1 MRFLPGEIMRYLSGQ
16 RCLAAVYNPLNAFS
30 HLIIY
35 VMKLSVLLICSFL
48 SVMLPFSPLTAK
60 TIVPH
65 TANEN
70 ACLPPGLPVITD
82 ITSVSALLSW
92 TASADVELVTYQWKI
107 VLEGLPPQS
116 ASVFN
121 GFSTDT
127 FALVVGLAAATTYD
141 VYVRSDCDSPG
152 PAEWIGPVT
161 FTTSPGCGDVFY
173 DSGGPLANYQ
183 DGEKTVVTI
192 CPDLPTQVVTLTFEQ
207 FNLAEGDTMQI
218 FDGASLDGLLI
229 GTYTQTTLPGF
240 KAFATTP
247 SGCLTVQFTSDL
259 FKVETG
265 WAAVISCNPP
275 LFCFPVQEINVF
287 NLQTTSA
294 NFSWPAVFGAIAY
307 QWEVRTLSNAL
318 LYTGITA
325 GTSLNVPGLT
335 EATNYVF
342 RVRTFCNTTGDSDW
356 TTINF
361 FTPINCSNK
370 PFIQCG
376 SASGPISASGL
387 GIWETRACGNTTPT
401 PGQERIFR
409 FIAPQTRMY
418 TFQTIGGSSTENSY
432 VTYAYKE
439 SGTGCG
445 PFDWECIGS
454 FLVTLNGV
462 STTFGPLTAGKEY
475 LILFD
480 PETTAFVQHSFRIR
494 DCEPV
499 NDEAPGAVALVV
511 GSPCV
516 GNIYSNK
523 DATFN
528 NVDSLGIEPNPD
540 VDIDV
545 NDELS
550 GRWLTSADETV
561 WFKFK
566 ASESGSVII
575 STESIPQG
583 SNFDTQL
590 ALYEVKDSSQY
601 KFFNLIVSDDDNGDG
616 GLGYNS
622 VFSYSG
628 LTPDSTYYIQV
639 DGYGAISGNFCIEV
653 RDGVIRLD
661 DEECTPG
668 YFVENVDG
676 TVEGGDRWYNIY
688 SRPDIL
694 DLGDLL
700 VAVKPGPQNL
710 DTVFCRMSVADT
722 IPYSINEV
730 PYLPAYVS
738 LSTSELPVEPYSVR
752 MFFNNSEF
760 DSLVVK
766 SGFDPLTT
774 TIDQL
779 VATHYTGPNEDCFQ
793 LNNDY
798 ESGGGTG
805 IPTLITDLKAVEMG
819 PSMFYVEFQIWTQGE
834 VGIHLI
840 QRALPVELKSFTG
853 KIVGGVN
860 RLEWTTQTEKNVAW
874 HIVERSGDGLNW
886 QELGRQAGQA
896 NALSPT
902 SYNFDDIRPLQKSYY
917 RLRSLDFDGESS
929 VSSIVVLT
937 RRADGLAIDR
947 VFPSPTQDRLTIEF
961 STSVETDAIIRVSDI
976 TGQTVLE
983 EQVTGVK
990 GSHNTTLS
998 LQSLPAGVYI
1008 VSLSDGVSVVA
1019 PVRVV
1024 KQ

>member
-1 MRFLPGEIMRYLSGQ
+1 
-16 RCLAAVYNPLNAFS
+16 
-30 HLIIY
+30 
-35 VMKLSVLLICSFL
+35 MKLSVLLICSFL
-48 SVMLPFSPLTAK
+48 GAMLPFSPLTAN
-60 TIVPH
+60 TIFPY
-65 TANEN
+65 TENEN
-70 ACLPPGLPVITD
+70 ACLPPGTPIIID
-82 ITSVSALLSW
+82 ITSVSARLSW
-92 TASADVELVTYQWKI
+92 TASGDAGLINYEWKI
-107 VLEGLPPQS
+107 VLSGQS
-116 ASVFN
+116 PDALSPFS
-121 GFSTDT
+121 GFSADT
-127 FALVVGLAAATTYD
+127 SELVVGLGAGLIYE
-141 VYVRSDCDSPG
+141 VYVRSSCDGPMLSDWVG
-152 PAEWIGPVT
+152 PAS
-161 FTTSPGCGDVFY
+161 FTTPPGCGDYFY
-173 DSGGPLANYQ
+173 DSGGPFSVYQ
-183 DGEKTVVTI
+183 DGETSVVTI
-192 CPDLPTQVVTLTFEQ
+192 CPDLPTDVVTLTFEL
-207 FNLAEGDTMQI
+207 FKLADGDTMQI
-218 FDGASLDGLLI
+218 FDGASTDGLLI
-229 GTYTQTTLPGF
+229 GTYTKNTLNGF
-240 KAFATTP
+240 KAVATNT
-247 SGCLTVQFTSDL
+247 SGCLTVKFTSDL
-259 FKVETG
+259 VKVEDG
-265 WAAVISCNPP
+265 WEAPISCAPP
-275 LFCFPVQEINVF
+275 TICFPVQEVNVF

-307 QWEVRTLSNAL
+307 QWEIRTLSDML

-325 GTSLNVPGLT
+325 GTTLNVPGLT
-335 EATNYVF
+335 EATNYTF

-356 TTINF
+356 TTISF

-370 PFIQCG
+370 PIIQCG
-376 SASGPISASGL
+376 NASGPISASGP
-387 GIWETRACGNTTPT
+387 GIWDTEACGNLTPN

-439 SGTGCG
+439 STLGCG
-445 PFDWECIGS
+445 PFDWDCIGS
-454 FLVTLNGV
+454 FLVTVNGA

-480 PETTAFVQHSFRIR
+480 PETTAFVQHSFRIK

-511 GSPCV
+511 DSPCL

-528 NVDSLGIEPNPD
+528 HVDSLGTEPNPD
-540 VDIDV
+540 VDTTPEDA
-545 NDELS
+545 LS

-566 ASESGSVII
+566 APASGSVII

-590 ALYEVKDSSQY
+590 ALYEATDSSLY
-601 KFFNLIVSDDDNGDG
+601 KFFNLIVSDDDNGDF

-653 RDGVIRLD
+653 REGVIRLD

-676 TVEGGDRWYNIY
+676 TVDGGDRWYNIY
-688 SRPDIL
+688 SRPDVL

-700 VAVKPGPQNL
+700 VAVKPGFQNL

-738 LSTSELPVEPYSVR
+738 LSTSELPSDPYSVR
-752 MFFNNSEF
+752 MFFNRSEF
-760 DSLVVK
+760 DSLVLK

-793 LNNDY
+793 KNNDY

-819 PSMFYVEFQIWTQGE
+819 ASMFYVEFQMWTQGE

-853 KIVGGVN
+853 KIVGDFN

-874 HIVERSGDGLNW
+874 HIVERSTDGLNW
-886 QELGRQAGQA
+886 LELGRQAGQISS
-896 NALSPT
+896 LTPIQYT
-902 SYNFDDIRPLQKSYY
+902 FDDNRPLQKSYY
-917 RLRSLDFDGESS
+917 RLRSLDFDGASS
-929 VSSIVVLT
+929 VSAIVVLT
-937 RRADGLAIDR
+937 RKSTGLGIDR
-947 VFPSPTQDRLTIEF
+947 VFPSPTQDRLTIDF
-961 STSVETDAIIRVSDI
+961 STPAETDAIIRVSSI

-990 GSHNTTLS
+990 GSHSITLS

-1008 VSLSDGVSVVA
+1008 VSLSDGISVLT